1 MAGNM
6 MLSHAFCVHAC
17 VWEILEGILIVALR
31 TAIYQSAAEERQQLL
46 RSRQSS
52 EEVAAEANMLLMT
65 CRRLYDIR
73 E

>member
-1 MAGNM
+1 MAGKL

-17 VWEILEGILIVALR
+17 VWEILEGIVIVALR
-31 TAIYQSAAEERQQLL
+31 TAIYQSGAEERQQLL

-52 EEVAAEANMLLMT
+52 KEVAAEANMLLMT